1 MTNDAQDLANIG
13 SHFPAYQNASKVQ
26 RLDQAISKKHWVDV
40 PVYVTTEVQKDPAL
54 DQALTTIGRVQ
65 GVQVG
70 ETIDVG
76 QGLQAFFGFAP
87 ELPNGQAF
95 CVLVFKHTTA

>member
-1 MTNDAQDLANIG
+1 MSNAPQDLTYVT
-13 SHFPAYQNASKVQ
+13 SHIPAHQKASQVQ
-26 RLDQAISKKHWVDV
+26 RLDQAISKKHGVDV

-76 QGLQAFFGFAP
+76 HGLQAFFGFAP

-95 CVLVFKHTTA
+95 FVLVFKHTA

>member
-1 MTNDAQDLANIG
+1 MSNAPQDHAYVT
-13 SHFPAYQNASKVQ
+13 SHFPAHQQASQVQ

-76 QGLQAFFGFAP
+76 HGLQAFFGFAP

-95 CVLVFKHTTA
+95 FVLVFKHTA